1 MSRWKPIAFVVAGIV
16 FVALVLV
23 LFIGDWEFMEGI
35 AITSESNYNQIV
47 ELLPTARHYSSLND
61 SAFVFLALGAQANQ
75 MNCPAAVESLVR
87 FGGWDGDVYMI
98 TDRASCFDAK
108 EIVKNAGMR
117 EERFHLTV
125 VDEDFGG
132 GGFDFAHPKVGSRK
146 NRVKSFAMK
155 ARLFDIVTDP
165 RIKVLAYVDC
175 DILFAIENC
184 PKEFIQSGPSWK
196 DGRIKFSHLFD
207 DEHGRLVDV
216 HAGTMVAHRDESREV
231 LRIWQAEIEK
241 GDTQGDNDAY
251 MQAYNRYQKAVDNWS
266 PPALVINKN
275 SNHSTGNSSKPS
287 RTVSSAGTDA
297 SWAIRPVNLLQP
309 GEAMKPGDH
318 NMQVNWFEKFLEPD
332 NVTVHCMNHI
342 PKARCISYGRDG
354 VQQFVDRFA
363 LRTYGDKYPYCTHA
377 ALQPLLYGWFPFSY
391 LPFCPKLE
399 QYL

>member
-1 MSRWKPIAFVVAGIV
+1 MSRWKPVAFAVAGVVFVV
-16 FVALVLV
+16 LVLV
-23 LFIGDWEFMEGI
+23 LFIGDWEFMEGV
-35 AITSESNYNQIV
+35 ASTSTNNHNFAV
-47 ELLPTARHYSSLND
+47 ELIPAARHYTSLND

-98 TDRASCFDAK
+98 TDRANCFD
-108 EIVKNAGMR
+108 ENLIVKNAGMKQ
-117 EERFHLTV
+117 EKFHLTV

-132 GGFDFAHPKVGSRK
+132 GGFDFVHPKVGSRK

-184 PKEFIQSGPSWK
+184 PKEFIMSGPSWK
-196 DGRIKFSHLFD
+196 DRKIKFSHIFD
-207 DEHGRLVDV
+207 DEQGRLVDL
-216 HAGTMVAHRDESREV
+216 HAGTMIAHRDESREV
-231 LRIWQAEIEK
+231 LRIWQEEIEK

-251 MQAYNRYQKAVDNWS
+251 MQAYLRHQKAVDSWVPPPTAGSKSHSNQSSGSNSTSKSAHS
-266 PPALVINKN
+266 PV
-275 SNHSTGNSSKPS
+275 PS
-287 RTVSSAGTDA
+287 
-297 SWAIRPVNLLQP
+297 AIRPVNLLQP

-318 NMQVNWFEKFLEPD
+318 NKQVNWYEKFLEPD
-332 NVTVHCMNHI
+332 NVTLHCMNHI
-342 PKARCISYGRDG
+342 PKARCLSYGRDS
-354 VQQFVDRFA
+354 VQQFVDKFA
-363 LRTYGDKYPYCTHA
+363 LRTYEGRYPYCTHA
-377 ALQPLLYGWFPFSY
+377 VLQPLLYGWFPFSY